1 MAKRRMHPNSLANLM
16 PPIKSGEVRGPR
28 GRKPG
33 RTVSDW
39 LYRYGKQRKAKG
51 PDGKKITYSQ
61 VIALNIIRAAI
72 NPNDK
77 HHIRAVEIF
86 LDRTE
91 GRAVD
96 TVIQQL
102 DLSAGAIVPRLT
114 AVEMTRL
121 KAELRGEVED
131 GKKNGD

>member
-1 MAKRRMHPNSLANLM
+1 MAKRRMHPNSLKNLM
-16 PPIKSGEVRGPR
+16 PPIKPGEVRGPR

-39 LYRYGKQRKAKG
+39 LYRLGKKKMKG
-51 PDGKKITYSQ
+51 PGGKDITYSHA
-61 VIALNIIRAAI
+61 IALGIIRAAL

-77 HHIRAVEIF
+77 YHFEAIKIF

-91 GRAVD
+91 GKAVD
-96 TVIQQL
+96 RVVQEL
-102 DLSAGAIVPRLT
+102 DLTGGAIVPRLT